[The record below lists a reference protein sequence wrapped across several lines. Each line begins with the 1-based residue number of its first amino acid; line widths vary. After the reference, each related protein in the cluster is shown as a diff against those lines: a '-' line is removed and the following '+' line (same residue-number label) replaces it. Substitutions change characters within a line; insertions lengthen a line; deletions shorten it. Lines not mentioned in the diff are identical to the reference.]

1 MALYDF
7 PANSLMTSPMTFI
20 PQFSCAI
27 FDACPEYHGEISGQ
41 HMIKEFMG
49 QNATTGADQRLR
61 LRKHQFELQ
70 VSA

>member
-7 PANSLMTSPMTFI
+7 PVNSLMASPTTFI

-27 FDACPEYHGEISGQ
+27 FDACSEYQGDISGQ
-41 HMIKEFMG
+41 HMVKEFMG

-61 LRKHQFELQ
+61 LRMLQFELQ